1 MPIYSCHK
9 VNTYVSFERNWFCL
23 LRNIKIICVL
33 LCCVL
38 IAALPLSVAAATDDE
53 ATASTSIYVKELDM
67 SITLPN
73 NMIAVTRQSNSNDPY
88 FAMFES
94 YDDTQSYFQSADCYL
109 TAKTLDKR
117 ISLAVTMTKDEN
129 SIAIDD
135 YGKLKSNELETIKQ
149 SYMQS
154 GMYTESQTLKYS
166 GVTFLEF
173 LMNYKNGNTPV
184 YGICCNTVVNG
195 MIINLTFA
203 TAKGV
208 PTAEENTLIH
218 SIMGTVSFG
227 NGPSFWDAEK
237 IIIASV
243 IGAVLI
249 AIIVVLV
256 IIIKRYKSPQKK
268 HERIMNRLNEEY
280 GINDN
285 SYGDDEF
292 IGLDD
297 DEAKEELVPRDYQL
311 EQVPDDDEEEEVT
324 AQIEPE
330 QDEYTE
336 VTANEK
342 EADSEVENAEQKET
356 TAKRNTG
363 VFTKLAYK
371 PEHLLKEEDIFES
384 GEDYFEEIYDDEID
398 GSETVDSFFEETDKK
413 ENRFEGL
420 RSFFTSIKDGVVV
433 VAAAVF
439 GGVKYFFVHV
449 GYLCINI
456 SRAIKRKIRKK
467 RNKKRPQRRPQ
478 QRTNNRK
485 G

>member
-9 VNTYVSFERNWFCL
+9 VNTYISFERNWFCL

-38 IAALPLSVAAATDDE
+38 IAALPLSVTAATDDE
-53 ATASTSIYVKELDM
+53 AASTSIYVKELDM

-73 NMIAVTRQSNSNDPY
+73 NMIAATRQSSGNDPY
-88 FAMFES
+88 FAVFES
-94 YDDTQSYFQSADCYL
+94 YDDVQSYFQSADCYL

-154 GMYTESQTLKYS
+154 GMYTESRTLKYS

-203 TAKGV
+203 TANGV
-208 PTAEENTLIH
+208 PTAEENTFIH
-218 SIMGTVSFG
+218 SVMETVSFG
-227 NGPSFWDAEK
+227 NGPAFWDTEK

-280 GINDN
+280 GINEY
-285 SYGDDEF
+285 SYGEDEF
-292 IGLDD
+292 LGIDD
-297 DEAKEELVPRDYQL
+297 DEQEKQFVARDYQL

-336 VTANEK
+336 PTVNEK
-342 EADSEVENAEQKET
+342 EVDSEVENTEQKEAV
-356 TAKRNTG
+356 AKRNTG
-363 VFTKLAYK
+363 VFTKLTHK

-384 GEDYFEEIYDDEID
+384 GEDYFEEIYEDEID

-413 ENRFEGL
+413 ENRFAGL

-439 GGVKYFFVHV
+439 GGVKYFFVHF

-467 RNKKRPQRRPQ
+467 KNKKTPQRRPQ

>member
-1 MPIYSCHK
+1 MRS
-9 VNTYVSFERNWFCL
+9 NTYNSSERNWFCL
-23 LRNIKIICVL
+23 LRKIKTICVL

-38 IAALPLSVAAATDDE
+38 TSALPLSVTAATDDE
-53 ATASTSIYVKELDM
+53 AAAGTTIYVKELDM

-73 NMIAVTRQSNSNDPY
+73 NMAAVTRQSNSNDAY

-94 YDDTQSYFQSADCYL
+94 YDDVQAYFQSADCYL
-109 TAKTLDKR
+109 TAKTIDKR

-135 YGKLKSNELETIKQ
+135 YGKLKNNELETIKQ

-154 GMYTESQTLKYS
+154 GMYTESRTLKYS

-203 TAKGV
+203 TANGV
-208 PTAEENTLIH
+208 PTAEENTFIH
-218 SIMGTVSFG
+218 SVMETVSFG
-227 NGPSFWDAEK
+227 NGPAFWDTEK

-243 IGAVLI
+243 IGAVVI

-311 EQVPDDDEEEEVT
+311 EQHIDDSKSEIGEAEQELNEYEELSSDDEQSSEEIDI
-324 AQIEPE
+324 ADKEPA
-330 QDEYTE
+330 
-336 VTANEK
+336 V
-342 EADSEVENAEQKET
+342 
-356 TAKRNTG
+356 AKRTTG
-363 VFTKLAYK
+363 VFTKLTHK

-384 GEDYFEEIYDDEID
+384 GEDYFEEIYEDEID

-413 ENRFEGL
+413 ENRFSGL
-420 RSFFTSIKDGVVV
+420 KKAFGTIKDTAVIVV
-433 VAAAVF
+433 VAIC
-439 GGVKYFFVHV
+439 GGVKYFFVHL

-456 SRAIKRKIRKK
+456 SRAIKRKIRKTK
-467 RNKKRPQRRPQ
+467 NKKSPQRRPQ